1 LRSLARKILCPV
13 MGGEHSRGT
22 SRGCRI
28 VPVGVFEARRRV
40 TVELSLDNK
49 SLVVGGASSGL
60 GRAVA
65 EQLVAEGA
73 RVLLVARSED
83 ALQEAA
89 REFGEQAEQCVADVS
104 HPSGVDKVA
113 AVAIDRFGTLD
124 GVLVNA
130 GGPPFGPALELT
142 DEQWLGAFRLLLGGP
157 VRLLRTLVPQMN
169 DGASVLFIT
178 SSSVREP
185 IQGLDASNVLRPGVA
200 ALVKCL
206 AKEVGPRVRV
216 NSMAP
221 GRIDTDRSRSL
232 DEARARDFGI
242 STEEQRRTVSEGIP
256 LGRYGEPAELGRAA
270 AFLLSP
276 AASYI
281 TGVSLQVDGGLV
293 SAVP

>member
-1 LRSLARKILCPV
+1 MDLN
-13 MGGEHSRGT
+13 
-22 SRGCRI
+22 
-28 VPVGVFEARRRV
+28 
-40 TVELSLDNK
+40 LDNK
-49 SLVVGGASSGL
+49 SFVVGGASSGL

-89 REFGEQAEQCVADVS
+89 RELGERAHPCPADVS
-104 HPSGVDKVA
+104 QTSGVDKVA
-113 AVAIDRFGTLD
+113 ATALERFGALD

-142 DEQWLGAFRLLLGGP
+142 DEQWLDAFRLLIGGP
-157 VRLLRTLVPQMN
+157 VQLLRTLVQQMTE
-169 DGASVLFIT
+169 GASILFIT

-185 IQGLDASNVLRPGVA
+185 IKNLDSSNVLRPGVA

-206 AKEVGPRVRV
+206 AKELGPRIRV

-221 GRIDTDRSRSL
+221 GRINTARSRSL
-232 DEARARDFGI
+232 DEARASEAGVPV
-242 STEEQRRTVSEGIP
+242 EEQRRNASQGIP

>member
-1 LRSLARKILCPV
+1 
-13 MGGEHSRGT
+13 M
-22 SRGCRI
+22 
-28 VPVGVFEARRRV
+28 
-40 TVELSLDNK
+40 ELHLENK
-49 SLVVGGASSGL
+49 AFVVGGASSGL

-73 RVLLVARSED
+73 RVLLVARNED
-83 ALQEAA
+83 LLQEAA
-89 REFGEQAEQCVADVS
+89 QELGEQAHLCPADVS
-104 HPSGVDKVA
+104 QTSGVDKVA
-113 AVAIDRFGTLD
+113 AVAVERFGSLD
-124 GVLVNA
+124 GVLINA
-130 GGPPFGPALELT
+130 GGPPFGPALELA
-142 DEQWLGAFRLLLGGP
+142 DEQWLDAFRLLIGGP

-169 DGASVLFIT
+169 EGASVLFIT
-178 SSSVREP
+178 STSVREP
-185 IQGLDASNVLRPGVA
+185 IKDLDSSNVLRPGVA

-206 AKEVGPRVRV
+206 AKELGPRIRV

-232 DEARARDFGI
+232 DEARATEFGI
-242 STEEQRRTVSEGIP
+242 SAEEQRQNVSQRIP
-256 LGRYGEPAELGRAA
+256 LGRYGEPEELGRAA

>member
-1 LRSLARKILCPV
+1 
-13 MGGEHSRGT
+13 M
-22 SRGCRI
+22 
-28 VPVGVFEARRRV
+28 
-40 TVELSLDNK
+40 ELNLDNK
-49 SLVVGGASSGL
+49 SFVVGGASSGL

-73 RVLLVARSED
+73 RVLLVARNAD
-83 ALQEAA
+83 ALQEVAQ
-89 REFGEQAEQCVADVS
+89 ELGNQAHTCAADVS
-104 HPSGVDKVA
+104 TTSGVDKVA
-113 AVAIDRFGTLD
+113 AVAVDHFGTLD

-130 GGPPFGPALELT
+130 GGPPFGPTLELT
-142 DEQWLGAFRLLLGGP
+142 DEQWLDAFRLLIGGP
-157 VRLLRTLVPQMN
+157 VRLLRALASQMN
-169 DGASVLFIT
+169 EGASVLFIT

-185 IQGLDASNVLRPGVA
+185 IKDLDASNVLRPGVA

-206 AKEVGPRVRV
+206 AKELGPRIRF

-221 GRIDTDRSRSL
+221 GRIDTARSRSL
-232 DEARARDFGI
+232 DEARATDFGI
-242 STEEQRRTVSEGIP
+242 STEEQRSNVSQGIP
-256 LGRYGEPAELGRAA
+256 LGRYGDPAELGKAA

>member
-1 LRSLARKILCPV
+1 LAEL
-13 MGGEHSRGT
+13 GLEYQ
-22 SRGCRI
+22 CRI
-28 VPVGVFEARRRV
+28 VQVGVLIRRRT
-40 TVELSLDNK
+40 TVDLNLDNK
-49 SLVVGGASSGL
+49 SFVVGGASSGL

-73 RVLLVARSED
+73 RVLLVARNAD
-83 ALQEAA
+83 ALQEVAQ
-89 REFGEQAEQCVADVS
+89 ELGERAEPCPADLS
-104 HPSGVDKVA
+104 EPSGVDEVA
-113 AVAIDRFGTLD
+113 EAATRSGGID

-142 DEQWLGAFRLLLGGP
+142 DEQWLGAFGLLIGGP
-157 VRLLRTLVPQMN
+157 VRLLRTLVPRMN
-169 DGASVLFIT
+169 EGASVLFIT
-178 SSSVREP
+178 STSVREP
-185 IQGLDASNVLRPGVA
+185 IKDLDSSNVLRPGVA

-206 AKEVGPRVRV
+206 AKELGPRVRV

-232 DEARARDFGI
+232 DEARATEFGI
-242 STEEQRRTVSEGIP
+242 SAEQQRQNVSQGIP

>member
-1 LRSLARKILCPV
+1 MNL
-13 MGGEHSRGT
+13 G
-22 SRGCRI
+22 
-28 VPVGVFEARRRV
+28 
-40 TVELSLDNK
+40 LDNR
-49 SLVVGGASSGL
+49 SFVVGGASSGL

-83 ALQEAA
+83 AIQEVA
-89 REFGEQAEQCVADVS
+89 RELGGQALQCTADVT

-113 AVAIDRFGTLD
+113 AVGVDRFGTVD

-142 DEQWLGAFRLLLGGP
+142 DEQWIDAFRLLIGGP

-185 IQGLDASNVLRPGVA
+185 IKDLDSSNVLRPGVA

-206 AKEVGPRVRV
+206 AQELGPRVRV

-232 DEARARDFGI
+232 DEARAEDFGI
-242 STEEQRRTVSEGIP
+242 STEEQRLNVSEGIP
-256 LGRYGEPAELGRAA
+256 MGRYGEPEELGRAA

>member
-1 LRSLARKILCPV
+1 MDLHL
-13 MGGEHSRGT
+13 E
-22 SRGCRI
+22 
-28 VPVGVFEARRRV
+28 
-40 TVELSLDNK
+40 NK
-49 SLVVGGASSGL
+49 AFVVGGASSGL

-73 RVLLVARSED
+73 RVLLVARNEE
-83 ALQEAA
+83 ALQKAA
-89 REFGEQAEQCVADVS
+89 QELGEQAHPCPADVS
-104 HPSGVDKVA
+104 QISGVDKVA
-113 AVAIDRFGTLD
+113 AVAVERFGSLD
-124 GVLVNA
+124 GVLINA
-130 GGPPFGPALELT
+130 GGPPFGPALELA
-142 DEQWLGAFRLLLGGP
+142 DEQWLDAFRLLIGGP

-178 SSSVREP
+178 STSVREP
-185 IQGLDASNVLRPGVA
+185 IKGLDSSNVLRPGVA

-206 AKEVGPRVRV
+206 AKELGPRIRV

-232 DEARARDFGI
+232 DEARATEFGI
-242 STEEQRRTVSEGIP
+242 STEEQRQNVGQGIP
-256 LGRYGEPAELGRAA
+256 LGRYGEPEELGRAA

-281 TGVSLQVDGGLV
+281 TGISLQVDGGLV

>member
-1 LRSLARKILCPV
+1 
-13 MGGEHSRGT
+13 M
-22 SRGCRI
+22 
-28 VPVGVFEARRRV
+28 
-40 TVELSLDNK
+40 ELGLNNK
-49 SLVVGGASSGL
+49 SFVVGGASSGL

-83 ALQEAA
+83 ALHEAA
-89 REFGEQAEQCVADVS
+89 QELGEQAHPCPADVS
-104 HPSGVDKVA
+104 QPSGVDEVA
-113 AVAIDRFGTLD
+113 ATALDRFGTLD

-130 GGPPFGPALELT
+130 GGPPFGPALELA
-142 DEQWLGAFRLLLGGP
+142 DEQWLDAFRPLIGGP
-157 VRLLRTLVPQMN
+157 VRLLRALIPQMSE
-169 DGASVLFIT
+169 GASVLFIT
-178 SSSVREP
+178 STSVREP
-185 IQGLDASNVLRPGVA
+185 IKGLDASNVLRPGVA

-206 AKEVGPRVRV
+206 AKELGPRIRV

-221 GRIDTDRSRSL
+221 GRIDTTRSRSL
-232 DEARARDFGI
+232 DEARAADSGV
-242 STEEQRRTVSEGIP
+242 SVEEQRRKVSEGIP
-256 LGRYGEPAELGRAA
+256 LGRYGEPVELGRAA

>member
-1 LRSLARKILCPV
+1 
-13 MGGEHSRGT
+13 M
-22 SRGCRI
+22 
-28 VPVGVFEARRRV
+28 
-40 TVELSLDNK
+40 ELHLKNK
-49 SLVVGGASSGL
+49 AFVVGGASSGL

-65 EQLVAEGA
+65 EQLIVEGA
-73 RVLLVARSED
+73 RVLLVARNAD
-83 ALQEAA
+83 ALQEVVK
-89 REFGEQAEQCVADVS
+89 ELGEQAHPCPADVS
-104 HPSGVDKVA
+104 HRTGVDKVA
-113 AVAIDRFGTLD
+113 TVAVDRFGTLD

-130 GGPPFGPALELT
+130 GGPPFGPALKLT
-142 DEQWLGAFRLLLGGP
+142 DEQWLHAFRLLIGEP

-206 AKEVGPRVRV
+206 AKELGPSVRV

-221 GRIDTDRSRSL
+221 GRIDTARSRSL
-232 DEARARDFGI
+232 DEARAQDFDI
-242 STEEQRRTVSEGIP
+242 PTEEQRRNVSEGIP

>member
-1 LRSLARKILCPV
+1 V
-13 MGGEHSRGT
+13 D
-22 SRGCRI
+22 
-28 VPVGVFEARRRV
+28 
-40 TVELSLDNK
+40 LDLHNK
-49 SLVVGGASSGL
+49 SFVVGGASSGL

-65 EQLVAEGA
+65 EQMVAEGA
-73 RVLLVARSED
+73 RVLLVARSAD
-83 ALQEAA
+83 ALQEAS
-89 REFGEQAEQCVADVS
+89 RELGEQAQPCAADVS
-104 HPSGVDKVA
+104 VPSGVDEVA
-113 AVAIDRFGTLD
+113 AAALDHFGTLD

-142 DEQWLGAFRLLLGGP
+142 DEQWLGAFGILIGGP
-157 VRLLRTLVPQMN
+157 VRLLRTLVPNMN

-178 SSSVREP
+178 STSVRQP
-185 IQGLDASNVLRPGVA
+185 IQNLDASNVLRPGVA

-206 AKEVGPRVRV
+206 AKEFGPRIRA
-216 NSMAP
+216 NSLAP
-221 GRIDTDRSRSL
+221 GRIDTARSRSV
-232 DEARARDFGI
+232 DEARAADLGVPV
-242 STEEQRRTVSEGIP
+242 EEQRRNVSEGIP

>member
-1 LRSLARKILCPV
+1 
-13 MGGEHSRGT
+13 
-22 SRGCRI
+22 
-28 VPVGVFEARRRV
+28 
-40 TVELSLDNK
+40 VELGLDGK
-49 SLVVGGASSGL
+49 SFVVGGASSGL

-65 EQLVAEGA
+65 EQLVAEDA
-73 RVLLVARSED
+73 RVLLVARNAD
-83 ALQEAA
+83 ALQEVA
-89 REFGEQAEQCVADVS
+89 RDLGERAQPCPADLS
-104 HPSGVDKVA
+104 EPSGVDEVA
-113 AVAIDRFGTLD
+113 EAATRSGGID
-124 GVLVNA
+124 GVLVNS

-142 DEQWLGAFRLLLGGP
+142 DEQWLGAFNLLIGGP
-157 VRLLRTLVPQMN
+157 VRLLRALVSHMN

-178 SSSVREP
+178 STSVREP
-185 IQGLDASNVLRPGVA
+185 IKDLDSSNVLRPGVA

-206 AKEVGPRVRV
+206 AKELGPRVRV

-221 GRIDTDRSRSL
+221 GRIDTVRSRSL
-232 DEARARDFGI
+232 DEARAADSGVPV
-242 STEEQRRTVSEGIP
+242 EEQRQSVSQGIP

>member
-1 LRSLARKILCPV
+1 
-13 MGGEHSRGT
+13 
-22 SRGCRI
+22 
-28 VPVGVFEARRRV
+28 
-40 TVELSLDNK
+40 VELHLEDK
-49 SLVVGGASSGL
+49 AFVVGGASSGL
-60 GRAVA
+60 GWAVA

-73 RVLLVARSED
+73 RVLLVARNED
-83 ALQEAA
+83 ALQEAVQ
-89 REFGEQAEQCVADVS
+89 ELGEQAYPCPADVS
-104 HPSGVDKVA
+104 QTSGVDKVA
-113 AVAIDRFGTLD
+113 AVAVERFGSLD

-130 GGPPFGPALELT
+130 GGPPFGPALELA
-142 DEQWLGAFRLLLGGP
+142 DEQWIDAFHLLIGGP

-169 DGASVLFIT
+169 KGASVLFIT
-178 SSSVREP
+178 STSVREP
-185 IQGLDASNVLRPGVA
+185 IKDLDSSNVLRPGVA

-206 AKEVGPRVRV
+206 AKELGPRVRV

-232 DEARARDFGI
+232 DETRAAEFGI
-242 STEEQRRTVSEGIP
+242 SAEEQRQNVSQGIP
-256 LGRYGEPAELGRAA
+256 LGRYGEPEELGRAA

>member
-1 LRSLARKILCPV
+1 
-13 MGGEHSRGT
+13 M
-22 SRGCRI
+22 
-28 VPVGVFEARRRV
+28 
-40 TVELSLDNK
+40 ELHLENK
-49 SLVVGGASSGL
+49 AFVVGGATSGL

-73 RVLLVARSED
+73 RVLLVARNED
-83 ALQEAA
+83 ALQEAVQ
-89 REFGEQAEQCVADVS
+89 ELGEQAYPCPADVS
-104 HPSGVDKVA
+104 QTSGVDKVA
-113 AVAIDRFGTLD
+113 AVAVERFGSLD
-124 GVLVNA
+124 GVLINA
-130 GGPPFGPALELT
+130 GGPPFGPALELA
-142 DEQWLGAFRLLLGGP
+142 DEQWLDAFRLLIGGP

-169 DGASVLFIT
+169 EGASVLFIT
-178 SSSVREP
+178 STSVREP
-185 IQGLDASNVLRPGVA
+185 IKDLDSSNVLRPGVA

-206 AKEVGPRVRV
+206 AKELGPRIRV

-232 DEARARDFGI
+232 DEARATKFGI
-242 STEEQRRTVSEGIP
+242 SAKEQRQNVSQGIP
-256 LGRYGEPAELGRAA
+256 LGRYGEPEELGRAA

>member
-1 LRSLARKILCPV
+1 MAL
-13 MGGEHSRGT
+13 
-22 SRGCRI
+22 
-28 VPVGVFEARRRV
+28 
-40 TVELSLDNK
+40 ELGLDNK
-49 SLVVGGASSGL
+49 SFVVGGASSGI

-65 EQLVAEGA
+65 GQLVAEGA
-73 RVLLVARSED
+73 RVLLVARSEET
-83 ALQEAA
+83 LQGVAQEL
-89 REFGEQAEQCVADVS
+89 GEQALQCVADVS
-104 HPSGVDKVA
+104 RPSGVDKVA
-113 AVAIDRFGTLD
+113 TVAVDRFGTVD

-142 DEQWLGAFRLLLGGP
+142 DEKWLDAFRLLIGGP
-157 VRLLRTLVPQMN
+157 VRLLRALAPQMN

-185 IQGLDASNVLRPGVA
+185 IKDLDSSNVLRPGVA

-206 AKEVGPRVRV
+206 AQELGPAVRV

-221 GRIDTDRSRSL
+221 GRIDTARSRSL
-232 DEARARDFGI
+232 DEARAQEFGI
-242 STEEQRRTVSEGIP
+242 PTEEQRRNVSEGIP
-256 LGRYGEPAELGRAA
+256 LGRYGEPEELGRAA

>member
-1 LRSLARKILCPV
+1 
-13 MGGEHSRGT
+13 M
-22 SRGCRI
+22 
-28 VPVGVFEARRRV
+28 
-40 TVELSLDNK
+40 ELHLEDK
-49 SLVVGGASSGL
+49 AFVVGGASSGL

-65 EQLVAEGA
+65 EELVSEGA
-73 RVLLVARSED
+73 RVLLVARNADS
-83 ALQEAA
+83 LQEVAL
-89 REFGEQAEQCVADVS
+89 ELGERAQQCAADVS
-104 HPSGVDKVA
+104 HSSGVDKVA
-113 AVAIDRFGTLD
+113 AAALDRFGALD

-142 DEQWLGAFRLLLGGP
+142 DEQWLDAFRLLIGGP
-157 VRLLRTLVPQMN
+157 VRLLRALVPEMN
-169 DGASVLFIT
+169 EGASVLFIT

-185 IQGLDASNVLRPGVA
+185 IRDLDSSNVLRPGVA

-206 AKEVGPRVRV
+206 AKELGPRIRV
-216 NSMAP
+216 NSVAP
-221 GRIDTDRSRSL
+221 GRIDTARSRSL
-232 DEARARDFGI
+232 DDARAADSGI
-242 STEEQRRTVSEGIP
+242 STEEQRRNVSGGIP

>member
-1 LRSLARKILCPV
+1 
-13 MGGEHSRGT
+13 
-22 SRGCRI
+22 
-28 VPVGVFEARRRV
+28 
-40 TVELSLDNK
+40 VELNLDNK
-49 SLVVGGASSGL
+49 SFVVGGASSGL

-73 RVLLVARSED
+73 RVLLVARNAD
-83 ALQEAA
+83 ALQEVA
-89 REFGEQAEQCVADVS
+89 RELGEQAQPCAADVS
-104 HPSGVDKVA
+104 QTSGVDKVA
-113 AVAIDRFGTLD
+113 VVAVDRFGTLD

-142 DEQWLGAFRLLLGGP
+142 DEQWLSAFNLLVGGP
-157 VRLLRTLVPQMN
+157 VRLLRALVPQMN

-185 IQGLDASNVLRPGVA
+185 IKDLDASNVLRPGVA

-206 AKEVGPRVRV
+206 AKELGARVRV
-216 NSMAP
+216 NGMAP
-221 GRIDTDRSRSL
+221 GRIDTARSRSL
-232 DEARARDFGI
+232 DEARAADSGI
-242 STEEQRRTVSEGIP
+242 PTEEQRRTVSQGIP

-270 AFLLSP
+270 TFLLSP

>member
-1 LRSLARKILCPV
+1 L
-13 MGGEHSRGT
+13 
-22 SRGCRI
+22 
-28 VPVGVFEARRRV
+28 
-40 TVELSLDNK
+40 ELHLEDK
-49 SLVVGGASSGL
+49 SFVVGGASSGL
-60 GRAVA
+60 GKAVA

-83 ALQEAA
+83 ALQKTAQEL
-89 REFGEQAEQCVADVS
+89 GEQAHPCTADVAQI
-104 HPSGVDKVA
+104 SGVDKVA
-113 AVAIDRFGTLD
+113 ATALDRFGTLD

-130 GGPPFGPALELT
+130 GGPPLGSALELT
-142 DEQWLGAFRLLLGGP
+142 DEQWLDAFRLLIGGP
-157 VRLLRTLVPQMN
+157 VRLLRTLVPQMIE
-169 DGASVLFIT
+169 GSSVLFIT

-185 IQGLDASNVLRPGVA
+185 IKDLDSSNVLRPGVA

-206 AKEVGPRVRV
+206 ANELGPRVRV

-221 GRIDTDRSRSL
+221 GRMDTARSRSL
-232 DEARARDFGI
+232 DEARAADSGVPVD
-242 STEEQRRTVSEGIP
+242 EQRRRVSEGIP

>member
-1 LRSLARKILCPV
+1 
-13 MGGEHSRGT
+13 M
-22 SRGCRI
+22 
-28 VPVGVFEARRRV
+28 
-40 TVELSLDNK
+40 ELHLENK
-49 SLVVGGASSGL
+49 TFVVGGASSGL

-65 EQLVAEGA
+65 EQLIVEGA
-73 RVLLVARSED
+73 RVLLVARNAD
-83 ALQEAA
+83 ALQGVVKEL
-89 REFGEQAEQCVADVS
+89 GEQAHPCPADIS
-104 HPSGVDKVA
+104 HRSGVDKVA
-113 AVAIDRFGTLD
+113 SVAVDRFGTLD

-142 DEQWLGAFRLLLGGP
+142 DEQWLDAFRLLIGGP
-157 VRLLRTLVPQMN
+157 ARLLRMLVPQMN

-185 IQGLDASNVLRPGVA
+185 IKDLDSSNVLRPGVA

-206 AKEVGPRVRV
+206 AKELGPRIRV

-221 GRIDTDRSRSL
+221 GRIDTARSRSL
-232 DEARARDFGI
+232 DEAQAADFSI
-242 STEEQRRTVSEGIP
+242 STEEQRRNVSEGIP
-256 LGRYGEPAELGRAA
+256 LGRYGEPAELGRSA

>member
-1 LRSLARKILCPV
+1 VDLNL
-13 MGGEHSRGT
+13 E
-22 SRGCRI
+22 
-28 VPVGVFEARRRV
+28 
-40 TVELSLDNK
+40 NK
-49 SLVVGGASSGL
+49 SFVVGGASSGL

-83 ALQEAA
+83 ALQAA
-89 REFGEQAEQCVADVS
+89 AQELGEQAYPCPADVS
-104 HPSGVDKVA
+104 KPSGVDKVA
-113 AVAIDRFGTLD
+113 AVAVDHFGTLD

-142 DEQWLGAFRLLLGGP
+142 DEQWLEAFNLLIGGS
-157 VRLLRTLVPQMN
+157 VRLLRALVPQMN
-169 DGASVLFIT
+169 NGASVLFIT

-185 IQGLDASNVLRPGVA
+185 IKNLDSSNVLRPGVA

-206 AKEVGPRVRV
+206 AKELGPRIRF

-221 GRIDTDRSRSL
+221 GRIDTARSRSL
-232 DEARARDFGI
+232 DEARAAEAGVP
-242 STEEQRRTVSEGIP
+242 TEEQRQSVSQGIP